1 MQLHEGLHKHSITV
15 MQLFKEWDQDHDC
28 TVSREEFRRGVCLL
42 GFEAPPEEIDSIFDA
57 FDETHNGSLEFGE
70 LKHALSQS
78 PAYMQ
83 KALHKKNA
91 EMQARLKNVKSRT
104 DNKGQDIQHGS
115 RAGYLGSTSAASAV
129 TVPQIFDDLSLPVAL
144 QALRSEVGALEVELL
159 AAREAASRDEL
170 ARSVAR
176 EQAAAAEAHEAES
189 LERE

>member
-78 PAYMQ
+78 PAGMQ
-83 KALHKKNA
+83 RPCRRR
-91 EMQARLKNVKSRT
+91 MPRCRQ
-104 DNKGQDIQHGS
+104 GS
-115 RAGYLGSTSAASAV
+115 RMSKAAPTTKARTSSME
-129 TVPQIFDDLSLPVAL
+129 VAL
-144 QALRSEVGALEVELL
+144 DIWEHECCERGHR
-159 AAREAASRDEL
+159 AADL
-170 ARSVAR
+170 
-176 EQAAAAEAHEAES
+176 
-189 LERE
+189 